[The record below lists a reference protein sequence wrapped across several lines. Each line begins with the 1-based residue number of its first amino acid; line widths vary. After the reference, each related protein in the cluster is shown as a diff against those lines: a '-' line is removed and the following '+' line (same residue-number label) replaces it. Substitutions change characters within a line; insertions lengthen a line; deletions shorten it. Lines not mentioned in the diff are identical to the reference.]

1 MLVLGV
7 ESSCDETSL
16 ALVRDGVRIQAQI
29 IASQTEIHAR
39 HHGVVPELASRAHV
53 EHIDALARAVLSGR
67 SDPDLVA
74 VTNRPGLSGSLSVG
88 LSFAKAFAWARGIGL
103 VTVDHVLAHAYA
115 VQLAT
120 HPARL
125 HAADAA
131 EAHRVSA
138 RRRTDPLEYP
148 YLVLLASGGHTLI
161 GIARAPL
168 QLQVLGTTID
178 DACGEAFDKVGAFLG
193 TGYPGG
199 PAIERLARAG
209 DPAAAALPSPDPGSG
224 NRYDLSYSGL
234 KTAVVHQLDKF
245 WSPGFARTRQNI
257 AAAFQHRALEMLV
270 TRARYASREYA
281 IDRVTAGGGV
291 AANSELRRRLMQL
304 PGVRSAVPPIELC
317 LDNAAM
323 VAGLGYHVYRAHGA
337 AEPSVGVCARVS
349 HLRGR

>member
-16 ALVRDGVRIQAQI
+16 ALVHDGVRIQAQI

-53 EHIDALARAVLSGR
+53 EHIGALARAVLSGR

-88 LSFAKAFAWARGIGL
+88 LSFAKAFAWARGIRL

-115 VQLAT
+115 IQL
-120 HPARL
+120 HDS
-125 HAADAA
+125 DAA
-131 EAHRVSA
+131 SA
-138 RRRTDPLEYP
+138 RLEYP

-168 QLQVLGTTID
+168 QLHILGTTID

-270 TRARYASREYA
+270 TRAWYASREYA

-304 PGVRSAVPPIELC
+304 PGVRSVVPPIELC

-337 AEPSVGVCARVS
+337 AEPSVGVCARVGRF
-349 HLRGR
+349 RGR